1 MRHKDWMGEKQPCTL
16 KMHSEDAKELG
27 LDTGMKALVE
37 TQRGS
42 LELEVEVS
50 ASPCRGMVVIPHGFG
65 LEHCG
70 EVLGVNVNYL
80 TEAQN
85 RDRLAGT
92 PLHKSVPCRVSVL
105 SPDG

>member
-1 MRHKDWMGEKQPCTL
+1 
-16 KMHSEDAKELG
+16 MHPEDAKELG

-37 TQRGS
+37 TERGS

-50 ASPCRGMVVIPHGFG
+50 TSPCRGMVIIPHGFG

-70 EVLGVNVNYL
+70 QVRGVNVNYL
-80 TEAQN
+80 TPAKN

-92 PLHKSVPCRVSVL
+92 PLHKSLPCRVSAL
-105 SPDG
+105 